1 MFTQSQCSN
10 PPEFPFEPVV
20 VHLYEN
26 IPWLN
31 LSDKNHH
38 HKIAMQLT
46 HPQLNNQTPF
56 TKIQL
61 QSIWR
66 SVWCHHIVMRK
77 LHCTSI
83 QPLQCFSSP
92 WKSRI
97 WKDDVTGMQHSTK
110 SAATE
115 CFIFEFMY
123 YFFHRENLKSLIY
136 HFTKIL
142 GNISTLWLF
151 LKNNF
156 KINFP
161 LLKKSP
167 SVFMCVKCP
176 HSKESK

>member
-1 MFTQSQCSN
+1 MNTYPDKTYLTKITTTKLLRSSLIHDLITKHLLPKYNYSQ
-10 PPEFPFEPVV
+10 
-20 VHLYEN
+20 YED
-26 IPWLN
+26 
-31 LSDKNHH
+31 LSDAITLSWENYTAPVFSHC
-38 HKIAMQLT
+38 
-46 HPQLNNQTPF
+46 
-56 TKIQL
+56 
-61 QSIWR
+61 
-66 SVWCHHIVMRK
+66 SVSLPPGRAE
-77 LHCTSI
+77 
-83 QPLQCFSSP
+83 FG
-92 WKSRI
+92 R
-97 WKDDVTGMQHSTK
+97 TGMQHSTK
-110 SAATE
+110 STATE
-115 CFIFEFMY
+115 CFIFEFTY